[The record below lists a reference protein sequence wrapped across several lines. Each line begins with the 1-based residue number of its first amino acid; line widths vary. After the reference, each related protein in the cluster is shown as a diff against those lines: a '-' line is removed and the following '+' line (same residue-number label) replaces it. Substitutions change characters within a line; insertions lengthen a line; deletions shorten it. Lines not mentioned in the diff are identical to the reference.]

1 MLTALQPNQ
10 AAPEHPLSQSQRAAL
25 ARTEP
30 ILSPSLAWKGLG
42 EVVHTSH
49 SNTSAY
55 HSHYKMQHDHE
66 GEYDEDRG
74 GPRNANNYLSFTTA
88 GVIFKASRAGVKNA

>member
-42 EVVHTSH
+42 EVVRINNHSNSDYYSH
-49 SNTSAY
+49 S
-55 HSHYKMQHDHE
+55 KMQHDHD

-74 GPRNANNYLSFTTA
+74 GTRDAHNYLSFPIA
-88 GVIFKASRAGVKNA
+88 GIFFKATKNV